1 MIAAQRMLQR
11 MFLPIDH
18 GLCRILLQ
26 QSSCFLV
33 DGLYLI
39 ILCPGKRPASKIQ
52 QAFQWNIPAALD
64 LLWWNIQ

>member
-1 MIAAQRMLQR
+1 MPFYFKFDTLIAAQRMLQR

-18 GLCRILLQ
+18 FLCRILLQ

-39 ILCPGKRPASKIQ
+39 IHFLVRSH
-52 QAFQWNIPAALD
+52 
-64 LLWWNIQ
+64 